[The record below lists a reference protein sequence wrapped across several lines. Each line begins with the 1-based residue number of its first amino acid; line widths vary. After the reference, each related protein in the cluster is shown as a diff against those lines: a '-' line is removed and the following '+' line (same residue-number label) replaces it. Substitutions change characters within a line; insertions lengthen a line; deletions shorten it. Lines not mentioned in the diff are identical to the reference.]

1 MRRSTNCLEW
11 NEHVDSLPL
20 VSIVTPT
27 YNMARFLPETIES
40 ILSQDYPRIEYIVMD
55 GGSTDG
61 TVELLKQYEGR
72 LTWVSEK
79 DKGQSDA
86 VNKGFL
92 RTHGEI
98 FTFLNADDV
107 YMPGAVKTAVE
118 AFAAHPEAGVIYGD
132 AWYTREDGSV
142 IKPYPVLPYDH
153 DWLGHQCYICQP
165 ASFLRSDVFRE
176 AGMLDTDLHLTLDY
190 ELWLRISQRWP
201 MHKVDAYLATSR
213 MYGDNK
219 TLSKREIT
227 FREVFQIT
235 RQYRGYVPLNWI
247 YGYAGWLLDG
257 KDDFFEP
264 SAPSLRKYAL
274 AFLLGL
280 RYNPLRP
287 HKFLAECFNGAGLA
301 WRMLAG
307 RAAN

>member
-1 MRRSTNCLEW
+1 
-11 NEHVDSLPL
+11 VDPQPL

-27 YNMARFLPETIES
+27 LNMARFLPETIES
-40 ILSQDYPRIEYIVMD
+40 VLAQDYPRIEYLVID

-61 TVELLKQYEGR
+61 TLELLKRYHGR
-72 LTWVSEK
+72 LRWVSEK

-92 RTHGEI
+92 QTSGEI

-107 YMPGAVKTAVE
+107 YLPGAVRAAVE
-118 AFAAHPEAGVIYGD
+118 GFHAHPDAAVVYGD
-132 AWYTREDGSV
+132 AWYTREDGS
-142 IKPYPVLPYDH
+142 ILKRYPVLPYDH

-165 ASFLRSDVFRE
+165 ASFIRADVFRE
-176 AGMLDTDLHLTLDY
+176 VGMLDTGLHLTLDY
-190 ELWLRISQRWP
+190 ELWLRISSRYP
-201 MHKVDAYLATSR
+201 MHKVDAILATSR

-219 TLSKREIT
+219 TLSQRQVT

-247 YGYAGWLLDG
+247 YGYAGHLLDG

-264 SAPSLRKYAL
+264 SAPSLRKYLL

-280 RYNPLRP
+280 RYNPARP
-287 HKFLAECFNGAGLA
+287 LKFLGECFAGAGLA
-301 WRMLAG
+301 WRML
-307 RAAN
+307 RQRRT